1 MMDRRQERTREA
13 LFSALN
19 RLLEKKHFA
28 ELSVQELLDEA
39 NIGRSTF
46 YAHFRTKEDVAR
58 QLCAEL
64 LGHIFVPSGERAG
77 HTHGSCSACLAQG
90 VCRAHDHPG
99 FECALCHILCHLKDN
114 HARLA
119 ILFTEA
125 GGTLFLREFRRHLD
139 GLFARGL
146 LRAAP
151 TLSPAPPR
159 DFLLNTLAG
168 SFLEMVRW
176 WLRGHLDCPSESLAQ
191 WFIAVYAA
199 VIAEP
204 EAGALSAGF

>member
-64 LGHIFVPSGERAG
+64 LGHIFASAPKVGGHPHRAC
-77 HTHGSCSACLAQG
+77 TACFAQG
-90 VCRAHDHPG
+90 VCQAHNSRVLSVHSATSSVISRIIRRVWPFSLPRRG
-99 FECALCHILCHLKDN
+99 
-114 HARLA
+114 ARS
-119 ILFTEA
+119 
-125 GGTLFLREFRRHLD
+125 
-139 GLFARGL
+139 LFA
-146 LRAAP
+146 
-151 TLSPAPPR
+151 S
-159 DFLLNTLAG
+159 
-168 SFLEMVRW
+168 S
-176 WLRGHLDCPSESLAQ
+176 
-191 WFIAVYAA
+191 AVT
-199 VIAEP
+199 
-204 EAGALSAGF
+204 

>member
-1 MMDRRQERTREA
+1 MDRRQVKTREA

-19 RLLEKKHFA
+19 RLLERKHFA

-39 NIGRSTF
+39 NVGRSTF

-58 QLCAEL
+58 QVCAEL
-64 LGHIFVPSGERAG
+64 LGHIFSPPGERAG
-77 HTHGSCSACLAQG
+77 HTHGMGAACFSQG
-90 VCRAHDHPG
+90 VCRAHAQPG
-99 FECALCHILCHLKDN
+99 LACALCHILCHLKEN

-125 GGTLFLREFRRHLD
+125 GGAFFLGELRRHLE
-139 GLFARGL
+139 GLFERGV

-151 TLSPAPPR
+151 GISPPPPR
-159 DFLLNTLAG
+159 DFLVNTLAG

-176 WLRGHLDCPSESLAQ
+176 WLRGHLNCSSEALAH
-191 WFIAVYAA
+191 WFVSVYAA
-199 VIAEP
+199 VIAEAP
-204 EAGALSAGF
+204 TDSARP

>member
-64 LGHIFVPSGERAG
+64 LGHIFASAPKVGGHPHRAC
-77 HTHGSCSACLAQG
+77 TACFAQG
-90 VCRAHDHPG
+90 VCQAHNQPG

-114 HARLA
+114 QARLA

-125 GGTLFLREFRRHLD
+125 GGSLFVREFRRHLEE
-139 GLFARGL
+139 LFERGI
-146 LRAAP
+146 LRP
-151 TLSPAPPR
+151 TSALSPAPPR
-159 DFLLNTLAG
+159 DFLLNTLAR

-176 WLRGHLDCPSESLAQ
+176 WLHGHLDCPSEALAR
-191 WFIAVYAA
+191 WFVAIYAA

-204 EAGALSAGF
+204 GSGALSEES